1 MRYLLLAA
9 LLSLTACASSPS
21 SDTRTPPSTSA
32 AIADI
37 CRAEESSGAL
47 SGQVIVARDGQ
58 IIHQGLYGK
67 ASIELDI
74 APTDATRFKI
84 FSTTKHFTAA
94 AIMLLVQDG
103 ALSTSDSIRE
113 HFPEAP
119 ASWQPV
125 TIHHLLTHTS
135 GIPEFLGAL
144 VQHQHPTQLQSVIA
158 TLEAIQ
164 DLAPITT
171 PGTTFAYSNSGYTVL
186 GALIERISAAT
197 YQDFLSARIFTP
209 AGMDS
214 AGVELPVFQDF
225 GNGPTDVGHHTIA
238 GLASGYNG
246 TRAEPVPTVSNVY
259 IITGAGAIHATATDL
274 LHYDN
279 ALRAGTVIP
288 LTTQR
293 AMIDSAFNNPKG
305 ADVGYGWFIRQRHGH
320 QMISHSG
327 GTNGFTCEYARIPAD
342 DLCIIILSNRGSMNP
357 EALRDKFLDEI
368 YGTSESTTAPAPQ

>member
-1 MRYLLLAA
+1 MRYPLLAA
-9 LLSLTACASSPS
+9 LLLLTACASSPS
-21 SDTRTPPSTSA
+21 RDTRTPPSATD

-37 CRAEESSGAL
+37 CRAEESAGAL
-47 SGQVIVARDGQ
+47 SGQVIVARHGR
-58 IIHQGLYGK
+58 IIHQGLYGR

-84 FSTTKHFTAA
+84 FSTTKHFTAD

-103 ALSTSDSIRE
+103 RLNTSDSIRD

-158 TLEAIQ
+158 TLAAIQ

-171 PGTTFAYSNSGYTVL
+171 PGTVFAYSNSGYTVL

-209 AGMDS
+209 ASMSS
-214 AGVELPVFQDF
+214 AGVETAVFQDF

-246 TRAEPVPTVSNVY
+246 TPADPVPTVSNVY

-279 ALRAGTVIP
+279 ALRAGAVIP
-288 LTTQR
+288 FALQQR
-293 AMIDSAFNNPKG
+293 MIDSAFDNPKG

-327 GTNGFTCEYARIPAD
+327 GTNGFTCEYARIPD
-342 DLCIIILSNRGSMNP
+342 DGLCIIILTNRGSMNP
-357 EALRDKFLDEI
+357 EALRDTILDAI
-368 YGTSESTTAPAPQ
+368 YGSADSATAAPPQ